1 LSVAARWRLQTG
13 GNSVEAPDCTGL
25 FVHRSKTWGS
35 TVMLQNHALR
45 FLIVVCAVNGLICT
59 VAPIIVLLRP
69 DGPDEPVGRLIIAA
83 AMIAASLTPV
93 QCAALAVVL
102 MPRVRALLVS
112 RASRREIE
120 RVLRDASIRTVFQP
134 IIDLQKGCV
143 VGAEAL
149 TRFAEAPDRTSDM
162 WFAAAH
168 GVGYGLEL
176 EELALRSALIRAV
189 GIPPSCYVALNAS
202 PSVLTSGRLIPL
214 LEESGFPLD
223 RVVVEITEHSSIADY
238 KPVRAAREQ
247 LRERGVRVAVDDAGS
262 GYASLRHVL
271 ELAPDLIKIDRSLIS
286 GVDADPVRGSMV
298 AAVLMFA
305 LQSGASVV
313 AEGVETVAELD
324 VLRELGV
331 EHAQGYLIA
340 RPSSDPHDWARWRAP
355 LPTKPSGSRTSASS
369 RRSSNRGSAAA
380 PAA

>member
-1 LSVAARWRLQTG
+1 
-13 GNSVEAPDCTGL
+13 
-25 FVHRSKTWGS
+25 
-35 TVMLQNHALR
+35 
-45 FLIVVCAVNGLICT
+45 
-59 VAPIIVLLRP
+59 
-69 DGPDEPVGRLIIAA
+69 
-83 AMIAASLTPV
+83 
-93 QCAALAVVL
+93 
-102 MPRVRALLVS
+102 
-112 RASRREIE
+112 
-120 RVLRDASIRTVFQP
+120 
-134 IIDLQKGCV
+134 
-143 VGAEAL
+143 
-149 TRFAEAPDRTSDM
+149 
-162 WFAAAH
+162 
-168 GVGYGLEL
+168 
-176 EELALRSALIRAV
+176 
-189 GIPPSCYVALNAS
+189 
-202 PSVLTSGRLIPL
+202 L

-355 LPTKPSGSRTSASS
+355 LPTKPSRGRTSAPSL
-369 RRSSNRGSAAA
+369 RSSNRGSAAA

>member
-1 LSVAARWRLQTG
+1 VKQQSQ
-13 GNSVEAPDCTGL
+13 
-25 FVHRSKTWGS
+25 
-35 TVMLQNHALR
+35 ALR

-69 DGPDEPVGRLIIAA
+69 DGADEPVGRLIIVA

-102 MPRVRALLVS
+102 RPRVHALLVS

-120 RVLRDASIRTVFQP
+120 RVLRDVSIRTVFQP
-134 IIDLQKGCV
+134 IIDLQRGSV

-149 TRFAEAPDRTSDM
+149 TRFPGAPDRTSDM

-189 GIPPSCYVALNAS
+189 GIPSGCYVALNAS

-223 RVVVEITEHSSIADY
+223 RVVVEITEHWSIDDY
-238 KPVRAAREQ
+238 EPVRAAREQ
-247 LRERGVRVAVDDAGS
+247 LRGRGVRVAVDDAGS

-324 VLRELGV
+324 VLRQLGV

-340 RPSSDPHDWARWRAP
+340 RPSSDPHDWARWRVP
-355 LPTKPSGSRTSASS
+355 LPTRPSPSGASLPAH
-369 RRSSNRGSAAA
+369 RSSNRSSAPA